1 MRSFLNV
8 KGLNNDEVFNLIN
21 RAIYYKQNDTFYYNY
36 KSKIIANMFFEN
48 STRTKMSFEIAER
61 KLGFRVLNFSAQ
73 TSSMSKGESLYDTCK
88 TFESLGVDA
97 LVIRHSLDEYYK
109 ELGNINVKL
118 INAGDGAGS
127 HPSQCL
133 LDLVT
138 IYEQFGGFEGLK
150 VAIVGDIK
158 NSRVA
163 KSNKEALE
171 RLGAKVL
178 LVAPPIYQDSQ
189 FSEYYKL
196 NDILDDID
204 VCMLLRIQHERHTK
218 NELDFNKYRANF
230 ALKVNDYGR
239 LKQNAIIMH
248 PAPVNRGVEIDSEL
262 VESEKSKIF
271 TQMKNGV
278 FARMA
283 ILDYVFERV

>member
-1 MRSFLNV
+1 MKSFLNV
-8 KGLNNDEVFNLIN
+8 QSLSNDEIFALIQK
-21 RAIYYKQNDTFYYNY
+21 AIYYKQNDKFFYAY
-36 KSKIIANMFFEN
+36 KDKMVANMFFEN
-48 STRTKMSFEIAER
+48 STRTKMSFEVAER

-109 ELGNINVKL
+109 DLSGLNVKL

-127 HPSQCL
+127 HPSQSL

-138 IYEQFGGFEGLK
+138 IYEQFGGFNGLK

-163 KSNKEALE
+163 KSNKAALE
-171 RLGAKVL
+171 RLGAKVFL
-178 LVAPPIYQDSQ
+178 AAPPIYQDKNYKD
-189 FSEYYKL
+189 YYKL
-196 NDILDDID
+196 SDILSDLD
-204 VCMLLRIQHERHTK
+204 VCMLLRIQHERHDK
-218 NELDFNKYRANF
+218 NELDFNKYRASF
-230 ALKVNDYGR
+230 ALKMSDYKQ
-239 LKQNAIIMH
+239 LKDSAIIMH

-262 VESEKSKIF
+262 VECEKSRIF
-271 TQMKNGV
+271 MQMKNGV
-278 FARMA
+278 YARMA
-283 ILDYVFERV
+283 ILDYVFGRA